1 MNRGL
6 ELTLGDGVYVKLQ
19 LAMGYGQ
26 MSSSVYS
33 RCSID
38 VVEKF
43 KQTEEYA
50 IITFMKQDSRITN

>member
-6 ELTLGDGVYVKLQ
+6 ELILGDDMYVKLQ

-26 MSSSVYS
+26 MGSSVYS

-38 VVEKF
+38 VVENF
-43 KQTEEYA
+43 QQTEEYVT
-50 IITFMKQDSRITN
+50 INFVKQD

>member
-33 RCSID
+33 RCRID
-38 VVEKF
+38 VVENF
-43 KQTEEYA
+43 QQTVEYA
-50 IITFMKQDSRITN
+50 MITFMEQDLRSTN

>member
-6 ELTLGDGVYVKLQ
+6 EFLGDDMYVKLQ
-19 LAMGYGQ
+19 LAIGFGQ

-38 VVEKF
+38 VVENF
-43 KQTEEYA
+43 QQTEEYA
-50 IITFMKQDSRITN
+50 ILTFMKQDSRITN

>member
-6 ELTLGDGVYVKLQ
+6 ELILGDDMYVKLQ

-38 VVEKF
+38 VVENF
-43 KQTEEYA
+43 QQTEEYVT
-50 IITFMKQDSRITN
+50 IKFVKQD